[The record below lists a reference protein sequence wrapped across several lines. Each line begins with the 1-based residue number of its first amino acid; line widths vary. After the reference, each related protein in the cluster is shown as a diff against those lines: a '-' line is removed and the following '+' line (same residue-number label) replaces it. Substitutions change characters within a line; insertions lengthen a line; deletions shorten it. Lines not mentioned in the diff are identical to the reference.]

1 MSDFFLGEIRLF
13 GFDYAP
19 EGWHL
24 CDGSLLQ
31 IQGNQALY
39 SLIGTTFGGNGTTTF
54 ALPDF
59 RGRVPVA
66 STVTPATVPQGATRY
81 HTGNIGGSENVALA
95 TTQVPSHL
103 HTFKVNTTP
112 GTALAPGS
120 ADPTPAH
127 NYLSSA
133 GTDNFE
139 HLSHNVYSNFTAP
152 GISLSPDSIGN
163 TGGAA
168 HNNIQP
174 SSVINFCIATTG
186 LYPARN

>member
-19 EGWHL
+19 EYWHL
-24 CDGSLLQ
+24 CDGTLLQ

-39 SLIGTTFGGNGTTTF
+39 SLIGTTFGGDGKTTF

-81 HTGNIGGSENVALA
+81 QIGNKGGSENVAL
-95 TTQVPSHL
+95 TTAQVPAHN
-103 HTFKVNTTP
+103 HTVKVNTTT
-112 GTALAPGS
+112 GTALASNP
-120 ADPTPAH
+120 P
-127 NYLSSA
+127 NYLSSS
-133 GTDNFE
+133 GPDNGE
-139 HLSHNVYSNFTAP
+139 KVLHNVYSNFTAP
-152 GISLSPDSIGN
+152 GIPLKSDSISN
-163 TGGAA
+163 TGSGAV

-174 SSVINFCIATTG
+174 STVMNFCIATAG
-186 LYPARN
+186 IFPSRN